1 MSRPSVVIL
10 FGILTILTPFSGLPS
25 SFRAFLL
32 VIFGAAVVIAGLM
45 ERLERV
51 RAART
56 KMMPSVSPEEA
67 TVLTEVVPEKTPV
80 TEVPHGV
87 SPI

>member
-45 ERLERV
+45 ERLEHV

-56 KMMPSVSPEEA
+56 TTMPSVTTEESI
-67 TVLTEVVPEKTPV
+67 VSEEVVSETPV
-80 TEVPHGV
+80 TVESHGV